1 MSAMSPPSR
10 SSAPVR
16 LAAEPDFALG
26 DLAIH
31 PSVREVVRGGE
42 RHVIEPRVMQV
53 LVALAR
59 ANGAVVSRDELI
71 IRCWDGRVVG
81 EAAIN
86 RCIFKLRELADAGG
100 GGASFHIETIARV
113 GYRLEAVDPVD
124 RMLPPV
130 AATTTLPRRRIPA
143 YAIGAAIAAVVL
155 AVTSWIMLRGKPP
168 APSATPAA
176 ETSIAVLPF
185 KNLSSEPDAAY
196 FAAGIQDEILTRLAK
211 IGSLRVISRTSAE
224 QAAAKPGSLKE
235 IARALGV
242 ANIVE
247 GSVQR
252 GGDTV
257 RVNVQLI
264 RVDTDQHLWAE
275 DYDRKLDDVL
285 SVENDIAGA
294 IATALA
300 GKITPSENAA
310 IAMQPTLDRRAYDLY
325 LRGLVLERTY
335 DVASDVEAIGV
346 LEQAVAIDPSFALA
360 WALLARTHAF
370 LAFGSDTHSTHGAA
384 AHAALGKALA
394 SNADLAE
401 VQLADGLLK
410 YYVDR
415 DYVAAERALRNVHA
429 RWPNN
434 ADVLHALGLIERRLG
449 HWAESIVYLR
459 ECITLDPLV
468 LVNHTTL
475 ATTLSFRRDHAAEIA
490 ALDAALAIW
499 PGRSELVLQK
509 IDALQSMGALD
520 EADALIAGLRLPAD
534 DDGDVWARRVQYAY
548 RRQFAEGRRYFE
560 RLHDSPAF
568 AAGPPFQ
575 RGFLDVILADF
586 RTRTGDADGARRT
599 YRAAIDLMLP
609 ALGEHPDDDDT
620 LTPIA
625 IAYSGLGDKATAM
638 RYIDHVVA
646 LNPLGKDPLDGF
658 NAVLRRSLVL
668 SRLGERDAA
677 IASLQ
682 QLMGET
688 GPLTTTMLRL
698 EPDFDNLRGDPR
710 FERLIAAETPPGK
723 D

>member
-1 MSAMSPPSR
+1 MSAQSPSSR
-10 SSAPVR
+10 SSAPIR

-71 IRCWDGRVVG
+71 TRCWDGRVVG

-100 GGASFHIETIARV
+100 GGDEASFHIETIARV
-113 GYRLEAVDPVD
+113 GYRLEAID
-124 RMLPPV
+124 RAGRVLPPV
-130 AATTTLPRRRIPA
+130 AATAATLSRKRVPA
-143 YAIGAAIAAVVL
+143 YAIGAAIAAVAL
-155 AVTSWIMLRGKPP
+155 AVASWIMLHGKPP

-185 KNLSSEPDAAY
+185 KNLSSEPDDAY

-224 QAAAKPGSLKE
+224 QAATKPGSLKE

-300 GKITPSENAA
+300 GKITPSESAA

-325 LRGLVLERTY
+325 LRGLVLE
-335 DVASDVEAIGV
+335 
-346 LEQAVAIDPSFALA
+346 QAVAIDPTFALA

-394 SNADLAE
+394 SNAGLAE

-415 DYVAAERALRNVHA
+415 DYVAAERALKNVHA

-449 HWAESIVYLR
+449 HWAESTAYLR

-468 LVNHTTL
+468 PVNHTTL

-520 EADALIAGLRLPAD
+520 EADALIAGLRLAAG

-548 RRQFAEGRRYFE
+548 RRQFAEGQRYFE
-560 RLHDSPAF
+560 RLRDSPAF

-575 RGFLDVILADF
+575 RGFIELILADF
-586 RTRTGDADGARRT
+586 RARTGDAEGARRT

-646 LNPLGKDPLDGF
+646 LNPLGKDPLDGY

-677 IASLQ
+677 IAALQ
-682 QLMGET
+682 QLMNET

-710 FERLIAAETPPGK
+710 FERLIAAQTPPGK